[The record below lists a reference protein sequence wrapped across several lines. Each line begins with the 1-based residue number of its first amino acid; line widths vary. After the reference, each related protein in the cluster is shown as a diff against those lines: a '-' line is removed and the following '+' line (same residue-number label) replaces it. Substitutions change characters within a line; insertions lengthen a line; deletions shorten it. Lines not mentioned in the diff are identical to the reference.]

1 MKDVL
6 IINKVRF
13 LLNSILA
20 SQLYDST
27 VYSQVAPSFERLSEV
42 SAKVLQLLST
52 LINTPRKN
60 VDVIYPPNSY
70 RWNVVKREHLIQ
82 SDSFDNQQSS
92 VLPLH
97 NLIRLMETNQ

>member
-1 MKDVL
+1 MLNVL

-13 LLNSILA
+13 LLNSIPA
-20 SQLYDST
+20 SQFYDST
-27 VYSQVAPSFERLSEV
+27 VYSQVLPSVERLSEV

-52 LINTPRKN
+52 LIYTPRKK
-60 VDVIYPPNSY
+60 VDVIYPLNSY
-70 RWNVVKREHLIQ
+70 KRNVVKRELLIQ

-97 NLIRLMETNQ
+97 N